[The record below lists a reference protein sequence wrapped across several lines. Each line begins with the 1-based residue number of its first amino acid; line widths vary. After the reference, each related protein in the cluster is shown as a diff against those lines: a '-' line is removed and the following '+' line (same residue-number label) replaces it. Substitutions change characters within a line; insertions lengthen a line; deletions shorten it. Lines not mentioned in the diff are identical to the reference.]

1 MTTWLLKEPWGLLSK
16 KAKSYKNDLRNL
28 RSPFA
33 FDAPIQLLIP
43 SDAKYVEYGSKRY
56 GISPLSPSFT
66 WENQKL
72 KHYSVPYI
80 WKLNKSSIED
90 IKKERLTIRW
100 LTEKGKKELILS
112 PDTNTAEFADKQTE
126 HQTAC
131 KTIEWQLSYFHELLD
146 FTGNKKT
153 SKLDAPFKGGARL
166 SWESISNTWFTN
178 LDSLSNPW
186 ITLIAKI
193 AQDDK
198 LLEIFKEISSSPNQ
212 TLKKTRQKQD
222 LCKVQELDTTCIRWL
237 ARRSGKS
244 YLEKSM
250 PSQKI
255 LAVVSNSHYETLE
268 NRIFAWV
275 IFHLKDYAAE
285 FLNIHSSI
293 SSSEKKKC
301 IGDLYKLL
309 ISFSNIPW
317 IKNASLPQ
325 PPVIPNYT
333 LLNCPKYKYIWNLYI
348 KLLKVEQEFDDTW
361 KYQRSI
367 WIDTG
372 KQMIGGA
379 LDKLSKCY
387 EPLKPLC
394 SSTAYINNEQ
404 HDGHLLR
411 LPCTPGPYQ
420 LNGQELHHIDANEVE
435 DHSEL
440 AEVMGPF
447 GAHQILLYRTSP
459 KKQSHLLIWYVW
471 SPYKDDYTN
480 SCSLALQKYKKNLSP
495 ELSNAMDFKGL
506 IILGPSQ
513 EEEPELKQSP
523 WGSVVQIKLGLS
535 AQRNYEF
542 ISQILSGQFEAWIK
556 KNY

>member
-16 KAKSYKNDLRNL
+16 KSKSYKKDLRNL
-28 RSPFA
+28 RSPFP

-43 SDAKYVEYGSKRY
+43 SDAKYVEYGSRRY

-80 WKLNKSSIED
+80 WKLNKSSIDD
-90 IKKERLTIRW
+90 IKKEKLTIRW
-100 LTEKGKKELILS
+100 VTDEKKELILK
-112 PDTNTAEFADKQTE
+112 PETNAAEYTDKQTE
-126 HQTAC
+126 HQIAC
-131 KTIEWQLSYFHELLD
+131 KTIEWQLSYFRELLNI
-146 FTGNKKT
+146 TGNKK
-153 SKLDAPFKGGARL
+153 SSDLDASFKGGARL
-166 SWESISNTWFTN
+166 SWTSISNIWFTN
-178 LDSLSNPW
+178 LDFLSNPRT
-186 ITLIAKI
+186 TLIARV

-212 TLKKTRQKQD
+212 TLKKSRQKQEI
-222 LCKVQELDTTCIRWL
+222 CKVQEIDTTCIRWL

-255 LAVVSNSHYETLE
+255 LAVVSNSNYETLE
-268 NRIFAWV
+268 NKIFAYV
-275 IFHLKDYAAE
+275 ILRLKEYAVE
-285 FLNIHSSI
+285 YIRTNSSI
-293 SSSEKKKC
+293 TFSEKKKC
-301 IGDLYKLL
+301 IGDLHKLL
-309 ISFSNIPW
+309 ISIMKNPW
-317 IKNASLPQ
+317 IPNASIPQ

-348 KLLKVEQEFDDTW
+348 QLLKIDQEFDDAW

-372 KQMIGGA
+372 KQLIGGA
-379 LDKLSKCY
+379 LEKLSKDY
-387 EPLKPLC
+387 EPLKPIC
-394 SSTAYINNEQ
+394 SSTAYLNNEQ
-404 HDGHLLR
+404 HDGHWLR
-411 LPCTPGPYQ
+411 QPCTPGPYE
-420 LNGQELHHIDANEVE
+420 LNGHELHHIDAKEVE

-440 AEVMGPF
+440 AQLMGPF
-447 GAHQILLYRTSP
+447 GAHQMLLYRTSP
-459 KKQSHLLIWYVW
+459 KKQNHLLIWYVW

-480 SCSLALQKYKKNLSP
+480 SCSLALQKFKKNLSP
-495 ELSNAMDFKGL
+495 EVSNTKEYKGL
-506 IILGPSQ
+506 IILGPCQ
-513 EEEPELKQSP
+513 EGEPELKQSP

-542 ISQILSGQFEAWIK
+542 ISQTLSDQFEAWIK
-556 KNY
+556 NKN